1 MKDSNLV
8 SSNFDFRFKRELE
21 GNGGEFGTGVFDG
34 EPQEEVLQG
43 LQDGLQHGRRTEERS
58 PQDRRTPQELP
69 WIHIPPQ
76 QVIEYI

>member
-1 MKDSNLV
+1 MKESN
-8 SSNFDFRFKRELE
+8 SSIFEPAFRFERELE